1 MTISSATHLYTY
13 LPYTPPNMTPPRS
26 TFLSAAVSALLLCLG
41 EAEALRNGSV
51 GGIVDATTFFKEA
64 SEVLSVPLR
73 RVDQDGVA
81 TPSLARRF
89 FKTDVLGVFGAAYLA
104 QCESP
109 PLAGA
114 GALYR

>member
-1 MTISSATHLYTY
+1 
-13 LPYTPPNMTPPRS
+13 MTPPRS
-26 TFLSAAVSALLLCLG
+26 TFLSAAVSALLFLG
-41 EAEALRNGSV
+41 EAQGLRNDSV
-51 GGIVDATTFFKEA
+51 NGIVDAATFFREG

-104 QCESP
+104 QCEL
-109 PLAGA
+109 PLLAHCTTTCTKTLRKESKKQNA
-114 GALYR
+114 NSWSQ